1 MVLLGIRGGD
11 HLPASPGQPSRYGRV
26 YGGVWAGDCWK
37 WVEARTFSFLYTP
50 IPNDQNASLSGSLCL
65 GKWTLLR

>member
-1 MVLLGIRGGD
+1 MGRGLLGTRSGD

-26 YGGVWAGDCWK
+26 YGGVWAGDCCE

-50 IPNDQNASLSGSLCL
+50 IPNASERKLEWLAVS
-65 GKWTLLR
+65 W